1 MEHTT
6 LSQAHKFHANEMHT
20 GNFMGYQNQAMRAP
34 QKFQDMSAHSQH
46 THTRTEAD
54 TRHTAYPA
62 AICLS
67 AAANYGYYHAETEID
82 SVKN

>member
-34 QKFQDMSAHSQH
+34 QKFQDMSAH
-46 THTRTEAD
+46 THTYTEAD
-54 TRHTAYPA
+54 TQRIRRLYVCQLLQ
-62 AICLS
+62 IMV
-67 AAANYGYYHAETEID
+67 IIMQRQR
-82 SVKN
+82 